1 MLYAEIDVLASPSII
16 VDSVKGEAIY
26 AHIDGNELC
35 RISVY
40 QHESSYL
47 ALEVAKQYANYL
59 YTIDNGEPFILFYD
73 ATSTS
78 TSPYMAILAEC
89 QGYSEPSLLN
99 FRIEEQSF
107 GIN

>member
-1 MLYAEIDVLASPSII
+1 M
-16 VDSVKGEAIY
+16 KGEAIY
-26 AHIDGNELC
+26 AHIDGDELC

-59 YTIDNGEPFILFYD
+59 YTVDHKESFVLFYD
-73 ATSTS
+73 ISSAS
-78 TSPYMAILAEC
+78 TSPYLAILAEC

-99 FRIEEQSF
+99 FRVEEQSF
-107 GIN
+107 GISLHFVL